1 MNANEN
7 SSKANAH
14 LNRIKKIS
22 RVLKV
27 LFLLSLLCLVWR
39 GYFLPFIQRMPDGWR
54 VVWGTYA
61 TFSDAPL
68 FAKLI
73 VVLAVG
79 VLLAAFI
86 TCYQLLNLYEK
97 GIIFSARNVQL
108 LGRIGCLAFGYGL
121 LNVWSPMLISTWYA
135 WIGVSGSSLNSV
147 LWGIPWITIPVF
159 LSSPWILGGL
169 FVVVISRI
177 MDEGRKIQEEQELTV

>member
-1 MNANEN
+1 MNANEICP
-7 SSKANAH
+7 KASTR

-27 LFLLSLLCLVWR
+27 LFLLYFVCA
-39 GYFLPFIQRMPDGWR
+39 GYFFPFVYR
-54 VVWGTYA
+54 VPEGFWFVVCGTYA
-61 TFSDAPL
+61 TFSDSPMG
-68 FAKLI
+68 AKLI

-79 VLLAAFI
+79 VFFAAVI
-86 TCYQLLNLYEK
+86 TGYQLLNLYEK

-108 LGRIGCLAFGYGL
+108 LGRIGYLALGYGL
-121 LNVWSPMLISTWYA
+121 LTAWGPALISAWYA
-135 WIGVSGSSLNSV
+135 WINSSVSLLNPV
-147 LWGIPWITIPVF
+147 LWGMTAF
-159 LSSPWILGGL
+159 LSSPWIIGGL